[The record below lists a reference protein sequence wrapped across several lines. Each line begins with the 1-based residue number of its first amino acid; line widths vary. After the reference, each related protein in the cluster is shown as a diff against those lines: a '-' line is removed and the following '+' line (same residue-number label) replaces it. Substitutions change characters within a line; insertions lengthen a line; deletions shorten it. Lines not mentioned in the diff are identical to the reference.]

1 MDALLEGNN
10 KKAVKLTVLIVVE
23 CCGTTSIFA
32 PRVPLLLHSL
42 GLRGRIHVA
51 DEPIVLTE
59 CPLTSKEN
67 KQSPGNT

>member
-10 KKAVKLTVLIVVE
+10 KKAVKLTVLTVME
-23 CCGTTSIFA
+23 YCGTTSIFA
-32 PRVPLLLHSL
+32 PRVPLLVHSFSL
-42 GLRGRIHVA
+42 MGRIHVA

-59 CPLTSKEN
+59 FPLTSKEN